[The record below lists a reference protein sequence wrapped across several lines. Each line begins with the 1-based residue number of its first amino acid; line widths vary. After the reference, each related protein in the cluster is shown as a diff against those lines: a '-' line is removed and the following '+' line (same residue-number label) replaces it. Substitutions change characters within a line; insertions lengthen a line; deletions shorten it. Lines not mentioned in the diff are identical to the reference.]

1 MTQNDTDAITSWL
14 NSDRDYNAGVSLF
27 EKYSR
32 NHALKRIFPRKE
44 ARFAFKLAYELEK
57 LIPSNPKPELQEPAT
72 PKPSGL
78 KPVSTGSTYLDA
90 IKNEDPNLPKVIRQI
105 ISEYSTVYNHRSIL
119 HNSLKKIA
127 PDNRPVNVESR
138 RVVVEQISE
147 LSDRM
152 EELYE
157 AHQVWLNDKTL
168 PDENRL
174 FPSKK
179 LAPVQTEVDAIG
191 DLVKRRMNLMKS
203 LSKDN
208 NLLAF
213 GSTTKQPVVNE
224 MRDGPKR
231 NALEK
236 RIFKKKAE
244 IATLSTQ
251 IDGLNKVL

>member
-1 MTQNDTDAITSWL
+1 MTQNDADTITSWL
-14 NSDRDYNAGVSLF
+14 NSDRDYNVGVSLF

-44 ARFAFKLAYELEK
+44 ARFSFKLAYELEK
-57 LIPSNPKPELQEPAT
+57 LIPSSPRPELQEPAA

-78 KPVSTGSTYLDA
+78 KPVTIGSAYLDA
-90 IKNEDPNLPKVIRQI
+90 IKNDDPNLPKVIRQI
-105 ISEYSTVYNHRSIL
+105 ISVYSTVYNQRSIL
-119 HNSLKKIA
+119 HNSLKNIA
-127 PDNRPVNVESR
+127 PDNRPDNVESR
-138 RVVVEQISE
+138 RIIVEQISE

-157 AHQVWLNDKTL
+157 AHQGWINDKTL

-174 FPSKK
+174 FPAKK
-179 LAPVQTEVDAIG
+179 LFPVQTEVDAIN

-208 NLLAF
+208 NLLVF

-224 MRDGPKR
+224 MREGPKR
-231 NALEK
+231 KALEK

>member
-1 MTQNDTDAITSWL
+1 MTQAEINAILSWL
-14 NSDRDYNAGVSLF
+14 NSGRDYNAGVALF

-57 LIPSNPKPELQEPAT
+57 LIPSSPKPELLEPAV

-78 KPVSTGSTYLDA
+78 KPVSTGSAYLDA
-90 IKNEDPNLPKVIRQI
+90 IKDDDPNLPKVIRQI
-105 ISEYSTVYNHRSIL
+105 ISEYSAVYNQRSIL
-119 HNSLKKIA
+119 HNALKKIA
-127 PDNRPVNVESR
+127 PDNRPDNVESR
-138 RVVVEQISE
+138 RIIVEQISE

-157 AHQVWLNDKTL
+157 AHQGWINDKTL

-174 FPSKK
+174 FPVKK
-179 LAPVQTEVDAIG
+179 LVPVRTEVDAIN
-191 DLVKRRMNLMKS
+191 DLVKRRMNLIKS
-203 LSKDN
+203 LSKDH

-213 GSTTKQPVVNE
+213 GSTTKQPTVNE
-224 MRDGPKR
+224 MRAGPKR
-231 NALEK
+231 NALEN
-236 RIFKKKAE
+236 RILKKKAE
-244 IATLSTQ
+244 IATLSAQ